1 MTEVSQ
7 FATLTSEVRKL
18 LFRWVVLT
26 TNPRE
31 VDSFTFLMDVI
42 ELMVKHDANDREIW
56 QAIGVI
62 NKIHEVHDTT
72 NRPILSLI
80 SDRQIDAYDV
90 KTLRSFI
97 GNANVN
103 YRFAYELFYRP
114 LKYQDGINESVCFIV
129 TAIATVRGRQIVRE
143 NALGNRIEIPEGLFV
158 NHLVGE
164 FYRRYAPIA
173 KKSRLWIVFDKT
185 LRGIPCR

>member
-18 LFRWVVLT
+18 LFRWVVLI

-42 ELMVKHDANDREIW
+42 ELMVKHGANDREIW

-72 NRPILSLI
+72 NRAILSLT
-80 SDRQIDAYDV
+80 SDRQTDAYDV

-103 YRFAYELFYRP
+103 YRLAYELFYRP

-158 NHLVGE
+158 NYLVGE

-185 LRGIPCR
+185 LRGISC

>member
-1 MTEVSQ
+1 MAEVSQ
-7 FATLTSEVRKL
+7 FATLTSDVRKL

-26 TNPRE
+26 AEHRE
-31 VDSFTFLMDVI
+31 IDSFTFLMDVI
-42 ELMVKHDANDREIW
+42 ELMVKNGANDREIW

-80 SDRQIDAYDV
+80 SDRWTDTYDV
-90 KTLRSFI
+90 KKLRSFI
-97 GNANVN
+97 GNENVN
-103 YRFAYELFYRP
+103 YRLAYELFYRP

-143 NALGNRIEIPEGLFV
+143 NALGNRIEMPEGLFV

-173 KKSRLWIVFDKT
+173 EKSRLWIVFDKT
-185 LRGIPCR
+185 LRGIPC